1 VRIDDFDGAGLDAD
15 AWIPHYLPA
24 WNSRSASAAT
34 FTVRNSVLTLSIPV
48 AQGLWCAGDHE
59 PPLRVSGIQ
68 WSTGDDVHLV
78 PTLSVD
84 RIWGSPGG

>member
-1 VRIDDFDGAGLDAD
+1 
-15 AWIPHYLPA
+15 
-24 WNSRSASAAT
+24 
-34 FTVRNSVLTLSIPV
+34 VLTLSIPV